1 MAIRDRHLHF
11 IYFEINFIDFNK
23 IEVYI
28 DFMKDARPAWWD
40 VLDEEDLQFLKRFVL
55 SSGSLK
61 ALCDEYGV
69 SYPTLRARLDR
80 LIAKVQAAEDPK
92 LADSFQRKLHVL
104 VADGKLP
111 AALARELWKAHR
123 EVAEEE
129 VERRDDTTLV

>member
-1 MAIRDRHLHF
+1 
-11 IYFEINFIDFNK
+11 
-23 IEVYI
+23 
-28 DFMKDARPAWWD
+28 MKDARPAWWD
-40 VLDEEDLQFLKRFVL
+40 VLDDEDLQFLKRFVL

-92 LADSFQRKLHVL
+92 LVDSFQRKLHVL

-123 EVAEEE
+123 AVAEEE
-129 VERRDDTTLV
+129 VTERRDDTTLV

>member
-1 MAIRDRHLHF
+1 
-11 IYFEINFIDFNK
+11 
-23 IEVYI
+23 
-28 DFMKDARPAWWD
+28 MKEARPAWWD

-92 LADSFQRKLHVL
+92 LVDSFQRKLHVL

-123 EVAEEE
+123 AVAEEE

>member
-1 MAIRDRHLHF
+1 
-11 IYFEINFIDFNK
+11 
-23 IEVYI
+23 
-28 DFMKDARPAWWD
+28 MKEPQQPWLE

-92 LADSFQRKLHVL
+92 VVDSFQRKLHVL
-104 VADGKLP
+104 VADGKMS
-111 AALARELWKAHR
+111 AGLARDLWKAHR
-123 EVAEEE
+123 VAAEEGMK
-129 VERRDDTTLV
+129 